1 MKTFFRFPRVILA
14 AMAAL
19 TGLSQ
24 AGILFQD
31 GFDYQTGTLNSTQNG
46 GTGFASGSSWSNSDG
61 ADVISTGL
69 RRLGFL
75 SAGTGALKSQGYG
88 SNYRAVATPYGGSTF
103 YMSMLINAN
112 STNTVRFGYEL
123 QNGDGFLFGRV
134 NGGWGMFTG
143 PNGKMGISNS
153 TGSYKTWVG
162 VAGSP
167 DSLNHVLVVKF
178 DYQAN
183 AIKLWVDPVPGAAE
197 TTPSATLVTGGDW
210 TINLNSQQWTG
221 IRLFHENTNQ
231 TADELRVGTAWADV
245 NPKGSDLWVQEGF
258 DYTVGN
264 TLGDGTQNGG
274 LGFASGS
281 SWSAATGGGANDY
294 TTVTG
299 NLSYTRLA
307 SSGAGA
313 INSVGWAGNSRA
325 LDLPIGGRTFFMS
338 MLVNANSTET
348 TRLGFELQN
357 STAGPLFGRVNG
369 GWGMFTG
376 PNGQLASAT
385 RQATTRRGRAS
396 PCPPTPIPT
405 FSFTSSIMTRKAS
418 AFGWTRSST

>member
-1 MKTFFRFPRVILA
+1 MKTLFHAPRLILA
-14 AMAAL
+14 AMAAMA
-19 TGLSQ
+19 GISQ
-24 AGILFQD
+24 ASILFQD
-31 GFDYQTGTLNSTQNG
+31 GFNYQPGVLNGTQNG
-46 GTGFASGSSWSNSDG
+46 GTGFASGSSWGNSDG

-75 SAGTGALKSQGYG
+75 SAGADALKSQGYG

-112 STNTVRFGYEL
+112 STNTTRFGYEL

-167 DSLNHVLVVKF
+167 DSLNHLLVVKV
-178 DYQAN
+178 DYQNN

-231 TADELRVGTAWADV
+231 TADELRVGTEWADV
-245 NPKGSDLWVQEGF
+245 NPKGLDLWVQ
-258 DYTVGN
+258 
-264 TLGDGTQNGG
+264 
-274 LGFASGS
+274 GS
-281 SWSAATGGGANDY
+281 LIL
-294 TTVTG
+294 V
-299 NLSYTRLA
+299 
-307 SSGAGA
+307 
-313 INSVGWAGNSRA
+313 
-325 LDLPIGGRTFFMS
+325 PIKACTKQ
-338 MLVNANSTET
+338 L
-348 TRLGFELQN
+348 FELKGSDGPQEN
-357 STAGPLFGRVNG
+357 S
-369 GWGMFTG
+369 
-376 PNGQLASAT
+376 Q
-385 RQATTRRGRAS
+385 
-396 PCPPTPIPT
+396 
-405 FSFTSSIMTRKAS
+405 
-418 AFGWTRSST
+418 